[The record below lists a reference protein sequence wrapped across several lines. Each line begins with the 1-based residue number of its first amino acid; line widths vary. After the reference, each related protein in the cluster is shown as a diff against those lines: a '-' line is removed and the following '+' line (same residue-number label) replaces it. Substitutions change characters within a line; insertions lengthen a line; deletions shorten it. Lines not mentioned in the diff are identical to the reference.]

1 MTDFVLRSTDKTAMY
16 AAYAALGVLDDEGN
30 LKTSGQTADGGDWA
44 IYDQGFRTIQTGVGK
59 KSTAYPDGEPVYTTD
74 EYWSIARWNSGEPLP
89 TVPPET
95 TVVWRSDADPQ
106 EPYPEGVSVFA

>member
-30 LKTSGQTADGGDWA
+30 LRTSGQTADGGDWC
-44 IYDQGFRTIQTGVGK
+44 IYDQGFRTIQTGTDTNG
-59 KSTAYPDGEPVYTTD
+59 DPVYETD

-95 TVVWRSDADPQ
+95 TVVWRSDMDPP
-106 EPYPEGVSVFA
+106 EPYPEGVTVFA